1 MRIKGVVFDFNGT
14 LFWDTDIHNRAWDIF
29 LEKNSISLSNK
40 EKNKRIH
47 GKNNKDI
54 LNILFSN
61 QLSKEEVNRLSIE
74 KEKIYQKLCLQT
86 DMRLAPGAKE
96 FLTFLKNKNI
106 PITIATASELI
117 NVDFYFNHLELNSFF
132 DRSKVI
138 YNDGS
143 IKSKPN
149 PQIFQKAI
157 DIMGIMGCETLI
169 FEDSISGIIA
179 AENAKAAKII
189 IVNSNDNDYSRWDYQ
204 QIKNFADVDRNLFTY
219 A

>member
-1 MRIKGVVFDFNGT
+1 MGLKGVVFDFNGT
-14 LFWDTDIHNRAWDIF
+14 LFWDTNIHNIAWDIF
-29 LEKNSISLSNK
+29 LDKYNIKLSNK
-40 EKNKRIH
+40 EKNKKIH

-61 QLSKEEVNRLSIE
+61 QLSKEEVNKLSTE

-86 DMRLAPGAKE
+86 DMQLAPGAKE
-96 FLTFLKNKNI
+96 FLNFLKDINI
-106 PITIATASELI
+106 PFTIATASELN
-117 NVDFYFNHLELNSFF
+117 NVDFYFKHLELNSFF

-138 YNDGS
+138 FNDGS

-157 DIMGIMGCETLI
+157 NILGLMGSETLI

-179 AENAKAAKII
+179 AENAKAGKII
-189 IVNSNDNDYSRWDYQ
+189 IVKSNDDDYSLWDYQ
-204 QIKNFADVDRNLFTY
+204 KIKNFMEVDRNLFNK
-219 A
+219 